1 MFRLTIVGGVRE
13 ALLGWRLRRWEIVR
27 PRRQWP
33 ALLCGPSTSPLAV
46 DIHMKHSD
54 FRIGLEFWCGQKRWR
69 CTDVG
74 TRVITAIS
82 LEPHEVVEL
91 SRPRD
96 FSGKLRKRSYT
107 TSDPSWLLGPPY
119 KVAETVFDEYDIE
132 GCSPTQDGQP
142 HDERVAG

>member
-1 MFRLTIVGGVRE
+1 VTRLLA
-13 ALLGWRLRRWEIVR
+13 ALSRGRS
-27 PRRQWP
+27 
-33 ALLCGPSTSPLAV
+33 ASPLAV

-91 SRPRD
+91 SAPRD
-96 FSGKLRKRSYT
+96 SSGALRKRSYT
-107 TSDPSWLLGPPY
+107 TTDPSWLIGPPY
-119 KVAETVFDEYDIE
+119 TVAETVFDEYDIG
-132 GCSPTQDGQP
+132 GCSVTPQD
-142 HDERVAG
+142 DERGAG